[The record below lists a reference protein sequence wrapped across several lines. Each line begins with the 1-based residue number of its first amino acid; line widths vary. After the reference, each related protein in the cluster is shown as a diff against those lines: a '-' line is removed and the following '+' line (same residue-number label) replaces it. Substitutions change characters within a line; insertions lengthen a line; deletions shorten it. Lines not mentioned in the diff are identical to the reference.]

1 MADQLP
7 QTIRDA
13 LQKRALEA
21 LDHWPVRAHEPV
33 LMKYREN
40 AVFRI
45 TLEGG
50 QLAALRLH
58 RPGYHDETSLRSELH
73 FMAALKLGGL
83 DVPSPV
89 PTSRRQSLV
98 RLPAN
103 RHFAEQHADVVSWI
117 DGAPL
122 GQSGVPLSHSAEMQ
136 ADIFFRIGQGM
147 ATMHE
152 LADAWE
158 PSERFRRPAW
168 DAEGLVG
175 EKPLWGRFWDCRGLS
190 SESTIALSA
199 LRNELRHALANVERQ
214 NLDYGL
220 IHADLVRENI
230 FLTGAENNVAFIDF
244 DDAGH
249 GFRLFDLATTLLKNR
264 NEPAYPAIEQALIS
278 GYRSRRI
285 LSDVALASLPLFML
299 LRSLTYIGWLAER
312 PELPDAA
319 ERLSRYVNE
328 SLEMA
333 RKLNTAA

>member
-1 MADQLP
+1 MADPLP
-7 QTIRDA
+7 QAIHDA

-21 LDHWPVRAHEPV
+21 LDHWPVQAREPV

-45 TLEGG
+45 TLEDG
-50 QLAALRLH
+50 QFAALRLH

-73 FMAALKLGGL
+73 FMAALRLGGL

-89 PTSRRQSLV
+89 PTTNRQSLV
-98 RLPAN
+98 RLQAN
-103 RHFAEQHADVVSWI
+103 RHFPDQHADVVSWI
-117 DGAPL
+117 DGVPL
-122 GQSGVPLSHSAEMQ
+122 GQSGTPLSQSAEMQ
-136 ADIFFRIGQGM
+136 EAIFFRIGQNM

-158 PSERFRRPAW
+158 PPERFRRPAW
-168 DAEGLVG
+168 DTDGLVG

-199 LRNELRHALANVERQ
+199 LRHELRRALANADNQ

-230 FLTGAENNVAFIDF
+230 FLTGTDSNVAFIDF

-264 NEPAYPAIEQALIS
+264 NEPAYPAIEKALIS
-278 GYRSRRI
+278 GYRSRRA
-285 LSDVALASLPLFML
+285 LSDAALASLPLFTV

-312 PELPDAA
+312 PEIPDSA
-319 ERLSRYVNE
+319 ERLSRYVDE

-333 RKLNTAA
+333 RKLNAAA

>member
-7 QTIRDA
+7 HTIRDA

-50 QLAALRLH
+50 QFAALRLH

-136 ADIFFRIGQGM
+136 ADIFFRTGQGM

-158 PSERFRRPAW
+158 PPERFRRPAW

-199 LRNELRHALANVERQ
+199 LRNELRRALANAESQ
-214 NLDYGL
+214 SLDYGL

-278 GYRSRRI
+278 GYRSRRS

>member
-7 QTIRDA
+7 QAIRDA

-21 LDHWPVRAHEPV
+21 LDHWSVQAREPV

-45 TLEGG
+45 TLEDG
-50 QLAALRLH
+50 QFGALRLH
-58 RPGYHDETSLRSELH
+58 RPGYHDETSLRSELQ

-89 PTSRRQSLV
+89 PASDGQSLV

-103 RHFAEQHADVVSWI
+103 RHFREQHADVVSWI

-122 GQSGVPLSHSAEMQ
+122 GQSGTPLSQSAEMQ
-136 ADIFFRIGQGM
+136 ADIFFRIGQDT
-147 ATMHE
+147 ATMHD

-158 PSERFRRPAW
+158 PPEGFRRPAW
-168 DAEGLVG
+168 DAEGLLG
-175 EKPLWGRFWDCRGLS
+175 EKPLWGHFWDCPGLPS
-190 SESTIALSA
+190 GSIAALSA
-199 LRNELRHALANVERQ
+199 LRDELRQALAAISPGD
-214 NLDYGL
+214 LDYGL

-230 FLTGAENNVAFIDF
+230 FLTRSEDKVAFIDF
-244 DDAGH
+244 DDAGY

-264 NEPAYPAIEQALIS
+264 NEPAYPAIEKALIS
-278 GYRSRRI
+278 GYRSRRA
-285 LSDVALASLPLFML
+285 LSDAALASLPLFMV

-312 PELPDAA
+312 PETPDAA
-319 ERLSRYVNE
+319 ARLSRYVHE

-333 RKLNTAA
+333 RKLKAAA

>member
-7 QTIRDA
+7 QTIHDA

-50 QLAALRLH
+50 QFAALRLH

-73 FMAALKLGGL
+73 FMAALKLGGM

-89 PTSRRQSLV
+89 PTKRKQSLV

-103 RHFAEQHADVVSWI
+103 RHFAEQHVDVVSWI

-122 GQSGVPLSHSAEMQ
+122 GQSGVPLPHSAEMQ

-147 ATMHE
+147 ATMHQ

-158 PSERFRRPAW
+158 PPERFRRPTW

-175 EKPLWGRFWDCRGLS
+175 EKPLWGRFWDCRGVS
-190 SESTIALSA
+190 AESTIALSA
-199 LRNELRHALANVERQ
+199 LRIELHHALANAESPS
-214 NLDYGL
+214 LDYGL

-278 GYRSRRI
+278 GYRSRRS
-285 LSDVALASLPLFML
+285 LSNTALANLPLFML
-299 LRSLTYIGWLAER
+299 LRNLTYIGWLAER

-333 RKLNTAA
+333 RKLNIAA

>member
-158 PSERFRRPAW
+158 PPERFRRPAW

-199 LRNELRHALANVERQ
+199 LRNELRRALANVERQ

-230 FLTGAENNVAFIDF
+230 FLAGAENNIAFIDF

-278 GYRSRRI
+278 GYRSRRT

>member
-7 QTIRDA
+7 QNIHDA

-21 LDHWPVRAHEPV
+21 LDNWSVRAHEPM

-45 TLEGG
+45 TLEDG
-50 QLAALRLH
+50 QFAALRLH

-89 PTSRRQSLV
+89 PTSRKQSLV

-117 DGAPL
+117 DGVPL
-122 GQSGVPLSHSAEMQ
+122 GQSGVPLSQSVELQEA
-136 ADIFFRIGQGM
+136 IFFRIGQNM
-147 ATMHE
+147 ATMHA

-158 PSERFRRPAW
+158 PPERFRRPVW
-168 DAEGLVG
+168 DINGLLG
-175 EKPLWGRFWDCRGLS
+175 EKPLWGRFWDCRGLPS
-190 SESTIALSA
+190 DSIIALSA
-199 LRNELRHALANVERQ
+199 LRDELRHALANANSQ
-214 NLDYGL
+214 TLDCGL

-230 FLTGAENNVAFIDF
+230 FLTGTDGNVAFIDF

-264 NEPAYPAIEQALIS
+264 SEPAYPAIEKALIS
-278 GYRSRRI
+278 GYRSRRV
-285 LSDVALASLPLFML
+285 LSDATLASLPLFML

-312 PELPDAA
+312 PEIPDSA
-319 ERLSRYVNE
+319 ERLSRYVDE
-328 SLEMA
+328 SLDMA
-333 RKLNTAA
+333 RMLKAAA

>member
-21 LDHWPVRAHEPV
+21 LDHWPVQAHEPL

-45 TLEGG
+45 TLEDGKF
-50 QLAALRLH
+50 AALRLH
-58 RPGYHDETSLRSELH
+58 RPGYHDETSLRSELQ

-89 PTSRRQSLV
+89 PTSNEQSLIL
-98 RLPAN
+98 LPAN
-103 RHFAEQHADVVSWI
+103 KLFPEQHADVVSWI
-117 DGAPL
+117 DGVPL
-122 GQSGVPLSHSAEMQ
+122 GQSGMPLSQSANTQ
-136 ADIFFRIGQGM
+136 ADIFFRIGHGM
-147 ATMHE
+147 AIMHE

-158 PSERFRRPAW
+158 TPEHFRRPAW
-168 DAEGLVG
+168 DAEGLLG
-175 EKPLWGRFWDCRGLS
+175 EKPLWGRFWDCPGLPPQS
-190 SESTIALSA
+190 IAVLST
-199 LRNELRHALANVERQ
+199 LRDELRQALTAISPGD
-214 NLDYGL
+214 LDYGL

-230 FLTGAENNVAFIDF
+230 FLTENESKVAFIDF

-264 NEPAYPAIEQALIS
+264 NEPAYPAIEKALIS
-278 GYRSRRI
+278 GYRSRRVF
-285 LSDVALASLPLFML
+285 SDAALASLPLFMV
-299 LRSLTYIGWLAER
+299 LRNLTYIGWLAER
-312 PELPDAA
+312 AEIPGAA
-319 ERLSRYVNE
+319 ERLSHYVAE

-333 RKLNTAA
+333 RKLNKAA

>member
-7 QTIRDA
+7 QNIRDA
-13 LQKRALEA
+13 LQKRVREA
-21 LDHWPVRAHEPV
+21 LDHWSARAHEPV

-45 TLEGG
+45 TLEDG
-50 QLAALRLH
+50 QFAALRLH

-89 PTSRRQSLV
+89 PTMNRQSLV

-103 RHFAEQHADVVSWI
+103 RHFPDQHADVVSWI
-117 DGAPL
+117 DGVPL
-122 GQSGVPLSHSAEMQ
+122 GQSGTPLSQSIEMQ
-136 ADIFFRIGQGM
+136 EAIFFRIGQNM
-147 ATMHE
+147 AAMHA

-158 PSERFRRPAW
+158 PPERFRRPAW
-168 DAEGLVG
+168 DADGLVG

-199 LRNELRHALANVERQ
+199 LRHELRRALANVDRQ

-230 FLTGAENNVAFIDF
+230 FLTGTEGNVAFIDF

-264 NEPAYPAIEQALIS
+264 SEPAYPAIEKALVS
-278 GYRSRRI
+278 GYRSRRT
-285 LSDVALASLPLFML
+285 LSDAALASLPLFMV
-299 LRSLTYIGWLAER
+299 LRNLTYIGWLAER
-312 PELPDAA
+312 PEIPDAA
-319 ERLSRYVNE
+319 ERLSRYVSE

>member
-21 LDHWPVRAHEPV
+21 LNHWPVRPHEPV

-45 TLEGG
+45 TLEDGRF
-50 QLAALRLH
+50 AALRLH

-73 FMAALKLGGL
+73 FMAALKVGGL
-83 DVPSPV
+83 NVPSPV
-89 PTSRRQSLV
+89 ATRNMQSLV
-98 RLPAN
+98 RLQAG
-103 RHFAEQHADVVSWI
+103 RHFPEQHADVVSWI

-122 GQSGVPLSHSAEMQ
+122 GQSGVPLSQPIEKQ
-136 ADIFFRIGQGM
+136 TEIFFRIGHAM
-147 ATMHE
+147 ATMHN
-152 LADAWE
+152 LADTWQ
-158 PSERFRRPAW
+158 PPERFRRPAW
-168 DAEGLVG
+168 DATGLIG
-175 EKPLWGRFWDCRGLS
+175 EKPLWGRFWDCAGLS
-190 SESTIALSA
+190 RDDATALSA
-199 LRNELRHALANVERQ
+199 LRQELRKALASASAHGP
-214 NLDYGL
+214 DYGL

-230 FLTGAENNVAFIDF
+230 FLTDGESDVAFIDF

-264 NEPAYPAIEQALIS
+264 NEPAYPIIEKALID
-278 GYRSRRI
+278 GYRDRRELTDATLEI
-285 LSDVALASLPLFML
+285 LPLFMV

-312 PELPDAA
+312 PEIPGAP

-333 RKLNTAA
+333 KKLKAAA

>member
-21 LDHWPVRAHEPV
+21 LDHWPVRADEPV

-50 QLAALRLH
+50 QFAALRLH

-83 DVPSPV
+83 NVPSPV
-89 PTSRRQSLV
+89 PTIRKQSLV
-98 RLPAN
+98 RLPAT
-103 RHFAEQHADVVSWI
+103 RHFPEQHADVVSWI
-117 DGAPL
+117 DGVPL
-122 GQSGVPLSHSAEMQ
+122 GQSGMPLPHSAERQ

-147 ATMHE
+147 AAMHE
-152 LADAWE
+152 LADAWQ
-158 PSERFRRPAW
+158 PPERFRRPAW

-175 EKPLWGRFWDCRGLS
+175 EKPLWGRFWDCKGLS
-190 SESTIALSA
+190 SESVMALSA
-199 LRNELRHALANVERQ
+199 LRAELRQTLANAGNQ
-214 NLDYGL
+214 GLDYGL

-230 FLTGAENNVAFIDF
+230 FLTGPDGNVAFIDF

-264 NEPAYPAIEQALIS
+264 NEPAYHAIKAALIA

-285 LSDVALASLPLFML
+285 LADAALASLPLFMV

-312 PELPDAA
+312 PEIPGAA

-333 RKLNTAA
+333 RKLNAAA

>member
-1 MADQLP
+1 MADPLP

-21 LDHWPVRAHEPV
+21 LDHWPVQAHEPV

-45 TLEGG
+45 TLEDG
-50 QLAALRLH
+50 QFAALRLH

-73 FMAALKLGGL
+73 FMAALKRGGL

-89 PTSRRQSLV
+89 PTRSRQSLV
-98 RLPAN
+98 LLMANEHFPA
-103 RHFAEQHADVVSWI
+103 QYADVVSWI
-117 DGAPL
+117 DGIPL
-122 GQSGVPLSHSAEMQ
+122 GQSGVPLSHSVAMQ
-136 ADIFFRIGQGM
+136 ADIFFRIGQNM

-152 LADAWE
+152 LADVWE
-158 PSERFRRPAW
+158 PPEHFRRPVW
-168 DAEGLVG
+168 DTDGLVG

-199 LRNELRHALANVERQ
+199 LRHELRRVLANTNSQ

-230 FLTGAENNVAFIDF
+230 FLRDADSKVAFIDF

-264 NEPAYPAIEQALIS
+264 HEPAYSVIEKALIS
-278 GYRSRRI
+278 GYRSRRA
-285 LSDVALASLPLFML
+285 LSEAALAALPLFMV
-299 LRSLTYIGWLAER
+299 LRNLTYIGWLAER
-312 PELPDAA
+312 PEIPDNV
-319 ERLSRYVNE
+319 ERLSRYVHE

-333 RKLNTAA
+333 RQLDFAA

>member
-13 LQKRALEA
+13 LQKRAREA
-21 LDHWPVRAHEPV
+21 IAHWPVQAHEPV

-50 QLAALRLH
+50 QFAALRLH

-83 DVPSPV
+83 NVPSPV
-89 PTSRRQSLV
+89 ATSSKQSLV

-117 DGAPL
+117 DGTPL
-122 GQSGVPLSHSAEMQ
+122 GQSGVPLSQPAERQ
-136 ADIFFRIGQGM
+136 AEIFFCIGRNM
-147 ATMHE
+147 AIMHN
-152 LADAWE
+152 LADAWQ
-158 PSERFRRPAW
+158 PPERFRRPAW

-175 EKPLWGRFWDCRGLS
+175 EKPLWGRFWDCQGLPRS
-190 SESTIALSA
+190 DTDALSA
-199 LRNELRHALANVERQ
+199 LRGELRHALAEAGGHG
-214 NLDYGL
+214 LDYGL

-230 FLTGAENNVAFIDF
+230 FLTENEGNVAFIDF

-264 NEPAYPAIEQALIS
+264 NEPAYPAIEKALIS
-278 GYRSRRI
+278 GYRSRRE
-285 LSDVALASLPLFML
+285 LSDAALEVLPLFMV

-312 PELPDAA
+312 PEIPGAT
-319 ERLSRYVNE
+319 ERLARYVNE

-333 RKLNTAA
+333 RKLNAAA

>member
-7 QTIRDA
+7 QAIRDA
-13 LQKRALEA
+13 LQRRALEA
-21 LDHWPVRAHEPV
+21 LDHWPAQAHKPV
-33 LMKYREN
+33 LIKYREN

-45 TLEGG
+45 TLEDG
-50 QLAALRLH
+50 QFAALRLH

-117 DGAPL
+117 DGVPL
-122 GQSGVPLSHSAEMQ
+122 GQSGVPLSHSAEIQ
-136 ADIFFRIGQGM
+136 VDIFFRVGQSM

-152 LADAWE
+152 LADAWQS
-158 PSERFRRPAW
+158 PERFRRPAW
-168 DAEGLVG
+168 NVEGLVG

-190 SESTIALSA
+190 SESTTALSA
-199 LRNELRHALANVERQ
+199 LRDELRRALADAEAQ
-214 NLDYGL
+214 DLDYGL

-230 FLTGAENNVAFIDF
+230 FLRGADGNVAFIDF
-244 DDAGH
+244 DDAGQ

-264 NEPAYPAIEQALIS
+264 NEPTYPAIEQALIS
-278 GYRSRRI
+278 GYRSRRA
-285 LSDVALASLPLFML
+285 LPDAALASLPLFML

-312 PELPDAA
+312 PEIPDAA

-333 RKLNTAA
+333 RKLDTAA

>member
-1 MADQLP
+1 MADPLP

-21 LDHWPVRAHEPV
+21 LVHWPVRAHEPV

-45 TLEGG
+45 VLEDG
-50 QLAALRLH
+50 QFAALRLH

-73 FMAALKLGGL
+73 FMAALKRGGL

-89 PTSRRQSLV
+89 PTTSKQSLV
-98 RLPAN
+98 RLPAS
-103 RHFAEQHADVVSWI
+103 RHFPEQHADVVSWI
-117 DGAPL
+117 GGVPL
-122 GQSGVPLSHSAEMQ
+122 GQSGTSLSHPVDMQ
-136 ADIFFRIGQGM
+136 EAIFFRIGQNT
-147 ATMHE
+147 AILHE

-158 PSERFRRPAW
+158 PPECFRRPAW
-168 DAEGLVG
+168 DIEGLVG

-190 SESTIALSA
+190 SDSVTALSA
-199 LRNELRHALANVERQ
+199 LRDELRRTLASANNQ
-214 NLDYGL
+214 YLDYGL

-230 FLTGAENNVAFIDF
+230 FLTDADANIAFIDF

-264 NEPAYPAIEQALIS
+264 NEPTYPSIEKALIA
-278 GYRSRRI
+278 GYRSRRA
-285 LSDVALASLPLFML
+285 LSDAALASLPLFMV

-312 PELPDAA
+312 PEIPDAA
-319 ERLSRYVNE
+319 ERLTRYADE

-333 RKLNTAA
+333 RKLNAAA

>member
-7 QTIRDA
+7 QAIRDA
-13 LQKRALEA
+13 LQRRALEA
-21 LDHWPVRAHEPV
+21 LDHWPVQAHEPL

-45 TLEGG
+45 TLEDG
-50 QLAALRLH
+50 QFAALRLH

-89 PTSRRQSLV
+89 PTSRKQSLV

-117 DGAPL
+117 DGVPL

-136 ADIFFRIGQGM
+136 ADIFFRVGQSM

-158 PSERFRRPAW
+158 PPERFRRPAW
-168 DAEGLVG
+168 NVEGLVG

-190 SESTIALSA
+190 SESTTALSA
-199 LRNELRHALANVERQ
+199 LRDELRRTLGDAEAQ
-214 NLDYGL
+214 DFDYGL

-230 FLTGAENNVAFIDF
+230 FLTGADGDVAFIDF

-264 NEPAYPAIEQALIS
+264 REPAYPAIEQALIA
-278 GYRSRRI
+278 GYRSRRS
-285 LSDVALASLPLFML
+285 LSDAALAALPLFMV
-299 LRSLTYIGWLAER
+299 LRSLTYIGWLAGR
-312 PELPDAA
+312 PEIPGSV

-328 SLEMA
+328 SMEMA
-333 RKLNTAA
+333 RKLNIAA

>member
-45 TLEGG
+45 TLGDG
-50 QLAALRLH
+50 QFAALRLH

-89 PTSRRQSLV
+89 PTIRKQSLV
-98 RLPAN
+98 RLPAT
-103 RHFAEQHADVVSWI
+103 RHFPEQHADVVSWI

-122 GQSGVPLSHSAEMQ
+122 GQSGMPLPHSAERQ
-136 ADIFFRIGQGM
+136 ADIFFRIGQDM

-152 LADAWE
+152 LADAWQ
-158 PSERFRRPAW
+158 PPERFRRPAW

-175 EKPLWGRFWDCRGLS
+175 EKPLWGRFWDCKGLS
-190 SESTIALSA
+190 SESVMALSA
-199 LRNELRHALANVERQ
+199 LRAELRQALANAGNQ
-214 NLDYGL
+214 GLDYGL

-230 FLTGAENNVAFIDF
+230 FLTGADGNVAFIDF

-264 NEPAYPAIEQALIS
+264 NEPTYHAIEAALIA
-278 GYRSRRI
+278 GYRSRRM
-285 LSDVALASLPLFML
+285 LADAALASLPLFMV

-312 PELPDAA
+312 PEIPGAA
-319 ERLSRYVNE
+319 ERLSRYVDE

-333 RKLNTAA
+333 RKLNAAA

>member
-21 LDHWPVRAHEPV
+21 LDHWSAQAREPV

-45 TLEGG
+45 VLRDG
-50 QLAALRLH
+50 QFAALRLH

-89 PTSRRQSLV
+89 PTRNGQSLV
-98 RLPAN
+98 LLPAN
-103 RHFAEQHADVVSWI
+103 KHFPEQHADVVSWI
-117 DGAPL
+117 DGLPL
-122 GQSGVPLSHSAEMQ
+122 GQTGMPLSQSAEMQ
-136 ADIFFRIGQGM
+136 VDVFFRVGQGM

-152 LADAWE
+152 LADTWE
-158 PSERFRRPAW
+158 PPERFRRPAW
-168 DAEGLVG
+168 DAEGLLG
-175 EKPLWGRFWDCRGLS
+175 KKPLWGRFWDCRGLS
-190 SESTIALSA
+190 SDSSAALSA
-199 LRNELRHALANVERQ
+199 LRDELRHALAAISPDD
-214 NLDYGL
+214 LDYGL

-230 FLTGAENNVAFIDF
+230 FLTENESNVAFIDF

-249 GFRLFDLATTLLKNR
+249 GYRVFDLATTLLKNR
-264 NEPAYPAIEQALIS
+264 NEPAYPAIEKALLG
-278 GYRSRRI
+278 GYRSRRA
-285 LSDVALASLPLFML
+285 LSGAALASLPLFMV

-312 PELPDAA
+312 PETPDAPA
-319 ERLSRYVNE
+319 RLSRYIAE

-333 RKLNTAA
+333 RKL

>member
-7 QTIRDA
+7 QNIRDA

-21 LDHWPVRAHEPV
+21 LDNWSVRAHEPM

-45 TLEGG
+45 TLEDG
-50 QLAALRLH
+50 QFAALRLH

-89 PTSRRQSLV
+89 PTTNRQSLV
-98 RLPAN
+98 RLQAN
-103 RHFAEQHADVVSWI
+103 RYFPEQHADVVSWI
-117 DGAPL
+117 DGVPL
-122 GQSGVPLSHSAEMQ
+122 GQSGTPLSQSAEMQ
-136 ADIFFRIGQGM
+136 EAIFFRIGQNM

-152 LADAWE
+152 LADTWQ
-158 PSERFRRPAW
+158 PPERFRRPAW
-168 DAEGLVG
+168 DGDGLIG

-190 SESTIALSA
+190 SESTIALST
-199 LRNELRHALANVERQ
+199 LRQELRRALANTDSES
-214 NLDYGL
+214 LDYGL

-230 FLTGAENNVAFIDF
+230 FLTGSDSNVAFIDF

-264 NEPAYPAIEQALIS
+264 NEPAYPAIEKALIS
-278 GYRSRRI
+278 GYRSRRL
-285 LSDVALASLPLFML
+285 LSDAALATLPLFMV

-312 PELPDAA
+312 PEIPDSA

-333 RKLNTAA
+333 RKLDAAA

>member
-7 QTIRDA
+7 QAIRDA
-13 LQKRALEA
+13 LQRRALEA
-21 LDHWPVRAHEPV
+21 LDHWPVQAHEPL

-45 TLEGG
+45 TLEDG
-50 QLAALRLH
+50 QFAALRLH

-89 PTSRRQSLV
+89 PSTSRQSLV

-117 DGAPL
+117 DGIPL
-122 GQSGVPLSHSAEMQ
+122 GQSGVPLPHSAEMQ
-136 ADIFFRIGQGM
+136 ADIFFRVGQSM

-158 PSERFRRPAW
+158 PPERFSRPAW
-168 DAEGLVG
+168 NVEGLVG

-190 SESTIALSA
+190 SESTTALSA
-199 LRNELRHALANVERQ
+199 LRDELRRALAKAESQ
-214 NLDYGL
+214 SLDYGL

-230 FLTGAENNVAFIDF
+230 FLTGADGDVAFIDF

-264 NEPAYPAIEQALIS
+264 NEPAYPAIEQALIA
-278 GYRSRRI
+278 GYRSRRS
-285 LSDVALASLPLFML
+285 LSDAALAALPLFMV
-299 LRSLTYIGWLAER
+299 LRSLTYIGWLAGR
-312 PELPDAA
+312 PEIPGSV

-328 SLEMA
+328 SMEMA
-333 RKLNTAA
+333 RKLNIAA

>member
-1 MADQLP
+1 MAEPLP

-13 LQKRALEA
+13 LQKRAREA
-21 LDHWPVRAHEPV
+21 LDHWPVQAHEPV

-45 TLEGG
+45 TLEDG
-50 QLAALRLH
+50 QFAALRLH
-58 RPGYHDETSLRSELH
+58 RPGYHDETSLHSELH

-89 PTSRRQSLV
+89 PATSRQNLV
-98 RLPAN
+98 RLTAN
-103 RHFAEQHADVVSWI
+103 RHFPAQYADVVSWI
-117 DGAPL
+117 DGVPL
-122 GQSGVPLSHSAEMQ
+122 GQSRMPLSQSIEMQ
-136 ADIFFRIGQGM
+136 EAIFYRIGQNM
-147 ATMHE
+147 AIMHE

-158 PSERFRRPAW
+158 PPEHFRRPVW
-168 DAEGLVG
+168 DWEGLVG

-190 SESTIALSA
+190 SESAVALSA
-199 LRNELRHALANVERQ
+199 LRHELRRVLMNADRQ

-230 FLTGAENNVAFIDF
+230 FLTGVDSNVAFIDF

-249 GFRLFDLATTLLKNR
+249 GFRMFDLATTLLKNR
-264 NEPAYPAIEQALIS
+264 NEPAYPVIERALIS
-278 GYRSRRI
+278 GYRSRRA
-285 LSDVALASLPLFML
+285 LSEAALAALPLFMV
-299 LRSLTYIGWLAER
+299 LRNLTYIGWLAER
-312 PELPDAA
+312 PEIPDCV

-333 RKLNTAA
+333 RELDIAA

>member
-21 LDHWPVRAHEPV
+21 LDHWPVQAHEPV

-45 TLEGG
+45 TLEDG
-50 QLAALRLH
+50 QFAALRLH

-73 FMAALKLGGL
+73 LMAALKLGGL
-83 DVPSPV
+83 NVPSPV
-89 PTSRRQSLV
+89 ATSNRQSLV
-98 RLPAN
+98 RLPAS
-103 RHFAEQHADVVSWI
+103 RHFPEQHADVVSWI
-117 DGAPL
+117 DGSPL
-122 GQSGVPLSHSAEMQ
+122 GQSGVPLSQPAERQ
-136 ADIFFRIGQGM
+136 AEIFFRIGRDM
-147 ATMHE
+147 ATMHN
-152 LADAWE
+152 LADAWQ
-158 PSERFRRPAW
+158 PPERFRRPAW
-168 DAEGLVG
+168 DAKGLVG
-175 EKPLWGRFWDCRGLS
+175 EKPLWGRFWDCQGLS
-190 SESTIALSA
+190 RDDAEALST
-199 LRNELRHALANVERQ
+199 LRKELRHALAEAGGHG
-214 NLDYGL
+214 LDYGL

-230 FLTGAENNVAFIDF
+230 FLTENENNISFIDF

-264 NEPAYPAIEQALIS
+264 NEPAYPAIEKALIT
-278 GYRSRRI
+278 GYRSRRE
-285 LSDVALASLPLFML
+285 LSDATLEILPLFIV

-312 PELPDAA
+312 PEIPGAT

-333 RKLNTAA
+333 RKLKTAA

>member
-1 MADQLP
+1 MAGPLP

-21 LDHWPVRAHEPV
+21 LDHWPVRDHEPV

-45 TLEGG
+45 TLEDG
-50 QLAALRLH
+50 QFAALRLH

-73 FMAALKLGGL
+73 FMAALKHGGL

-89 PTSRRQSLV
+89 PTSREQSLI

-117 DGAPL
+117 DGVPL
-122 GQSGVPLSHSAEMQ
+122 GQSGVPLSQSVEMQ
-136 ADIFFRIGQGM
+136 EAIFFRIGQNM
-147 ATMHE
+147 AIMHE
-152 LADAWE
+152 LADVWE
-158 PSERFRRPAW
+158 PPEHFRRPVW
-168 DAEGLVG
+168 DIDGLVG
-175 EKPLWGRFWDCRGLS
+175 ETPLWGRFWDCRGLS
-190 SESTIALSA
+190 PESTIALSA
-199 LRNELRHALANVERQ
+199 LRHQLRRLLANADSQ
-214 NLDYGL
+214 SLDYGL

-230 FLTGAENNVAFIDF
+230 FLTGTDSNVAFIDF

-264 NEPAYPAIEQALIS
+264 NEPAYPVIEQALIS
-278 GYRSRRI
+278 GYRSRRA
-285 LSDVALASLPLFML
+285 LSEAALAALPLFMV
-299 LRSLTYIGWLAER
+299 LRNLTYIGWLAER
-312 PELPDAA
+312 PEIPDNV
-319 ERLSRYVNE
+319 ERLSRYVHE

-333 RKLNTAA
+333 RQLDFVA

>member
-7 QTIRDA
+7 QAIRDA

-21 LDHWPVRAHEPV
+21 LDHWPVKADEPV

-45 TLEGG
+45 TLEDG
-50 QLAALRLH
+50 QFAALRLH

-89 PTSRRQSLV
+89 PTSDRQSLV

-103 RHFAEQHADVVSWI
+103 RHFAEQHADVVSWV
-117 DGAPL
+117 DGVPL
-122 GQSGVPLSHSAEMQ
+122 GQSGTPLSQS
-136 ADIFFRIGQGM
+136 ADIQARVFFRIGHSM

-152 LADAWE
+152 LADAWR
-158 PSERFRRPAW
+158 PPERFRRPAW
-168 DAEGLVG
+168 NIEGLVG
-175 EKPLWGRFWDCRGLS
+175 EKPLWGRFWDCQGLS
-190 SESTIALSA
+190 PDSAAALSA
-199 LRNELRHALANVERQ
+199 LRGELRRALAKADSR

-230 FLTGAENNVAFIDF
+230 FLTGKDSNVAFIDF

-264 NEPAYPAIEQALIS
+264 REPAYPAIEEALIS
-278 GYRSRRI
+278 GYRSRRA
-285 LSDVALASLPLFML
+285 LSDAALASLPLFMV

-312 PELPDAA
+312 PEIPDAA

-333 RKLNTAA
+333 RKLETAA